1 VPPPNPLGAPG
12 IPAEYQDQIGSIT
25 AGQTMPQLREF
36 VESGGTLIAIGG
48 SATNLAEYFA
58 LPVSDHLA
66 RGGQPIPSSEFYAP
80 GSVMRVH
87 VDTTHPVAFGMR
99 TNTDM
104 FFDNSEVWQL
114 AADARERGVR
124 PIAWFDTATPLRS
137 GWAWGQEHLEDGV
150 LAVEAEVGR
159 GRLILFGNDILK
171 RAQPHATFKLLFNGI
186 YRR

>member
-1 VPPPNPLGAPG
+1 
-12 IPAEYQDQIGSIT
+12 
-25 AGQTMPQLREF
+25 
-36 VESGGTLIAIGG
+36 
-48 SATNLAEYFA
+48 
-58 LPVSDHLA
+58 
-66 RGGQPIPSSEFYAP
+66 
-80 GSVMRVH
+80 
-87 VDTTHPVAFGMR
+87 
-99 TNTDM
+99 M

-137 GWAWGQEHLEDGV
+137 GWAWGQQHLEDGV

-171 RAQPHATFKLLFNGI
+171 RAQPHATFKMLFNGI